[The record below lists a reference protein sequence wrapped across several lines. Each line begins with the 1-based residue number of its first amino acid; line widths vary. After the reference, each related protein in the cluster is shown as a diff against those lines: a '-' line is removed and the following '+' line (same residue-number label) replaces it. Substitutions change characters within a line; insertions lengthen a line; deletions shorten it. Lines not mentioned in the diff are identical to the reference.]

1 MLILLIMLRNNKNY
15 GNANMSSVIG
25 CGVIAD
31 RFAAYA
37 LQSNCVIFA
46 GSIHNSR
53 ITDTSEIARE
63 EDSIRAALA
72 ATNSSTNF
80 VYFSSCSIDDEAQVQ
95 SAYVEHKKRME
106 QLIQA
111 SASKWLILRLP
122 QILALSDDKNSLANF
137 LVTAITTGKHFEL
150 WQDTSRNFIDID
162 DVYSIANLLIT
173 EKTYTNCV
181 INIASPIS
189 TSVSDFVDIL
199 EGYLGRNGNYE
210 LVSLGGGAY
219 PLEISEIESIFG
231 SLGID
236 FGPGYLLKAVDKY
249 FRHLIKPA
257 RLLSVIV
264 PTYNQEHGIDEFYRR
279 TKAVLM
285 QLQPRFDHEIVF
297 VNDFSSDNTYLKLKT
312 LAELDSTVKIVNFA
326 RNFGNQ
332 IGITAGVEYCQGD
345 IAVIIDD
352 DLQDPP
358 EIILDFLAK
367 WSDGFKVVYGL
378 RPKRHGVNSLFK
390 FIAKLYSRTI
400 SALSSDTNIPK
411 DTGDFRLID
420 KVVIDQLRLMK
431 EENRYYRGMV
441 AWVGFPQTGYIY
453 ERDRR
458 YAGKSNFS
466 FKKYVSFALN
476 GLTSFT
482 DKPLYFSSLFGFI
495 ITAVA
500 FMLIVYLVVSKILN
514 PEISIRGW
522 TSMITL
528 VMFFGGVQLFSIGIL
543 GVYISKIYR
552 EVKHRPLFI
561 VSELVNVEEAPRT

>member
-1 MLILLIMLRNNKNY
+1 MKM
-15 GNANMSSVIG
+15 VIG
-25 CGVIAD
+25 CGAIAD

-37 LQSNCVIFA
+37 LQSSCVIYA

-53 ITDTSEIARE
+53 VTDSSEIVRE
-63 EDSIRAALA
+63 EDSIRSALA
-72 ATNSSTNF
+72 ATDSSTRF
-80 VYFSSCSIDDEAQVQ
+80 VYFSSCSIDDEAQAQ
-95 SAYVEHKKRME
+95 SPYVAHKRRME
-106 QLIQA
+106 QLIQT
-111 SASKWLILRLP
+111 SASNYLIFRLP
-122 QILALSDDKNSLANF
+122 QILALSDDKNSLVNF

-150 WQDTSRNFIDID
+150 WQDASRNFIDID
-162 DVYSIANLLIT
+162 DVYSIAHRLIA
-173 EKTYTNCV
+173 EKIYTNCV
-181 INIASPIS
+181 INIASPFS
-189 TSVSDFVDIL
+189 TAVPDFVGLL
-199 EGYLGRNGNYE
+199 EGYFGRSGSYERVSRGGNY
-210 LVSLGGGAY
+210 SLDTSA
-219 PLEISEIESIFG
+219 IESVIAQ
-231 SLGID
+231 LGLN

-279 TKAVLM
+279 TKAILV
-285 QLQPRFDHEIVF
+285 QLQPRFEHELVF
-297 VNDFSSDNTYLKLKT
+297 VNDFSGDNTYLKLKD
-312 LAELDSTVKIVNFA
+312 LAALDPAVKIVNFA

-332 IGITAGVEYCQGD
+332 IAITAGVEYCRGD

-358 EIILDFLAK
+358 EVILDFLAK
-367 WSDGFKVVYGL
+367 WSDGFKVVYGV
-378 RPKRHGVNSLFK
+378 RPKRQGVNPLFK
-390 FIAKLYSRTI
+390 LVAKFYYRTI
-400 SALSSDTNIPK
+400 SALSDTNIPN

-420 KVVIDQLRLMK
+420 KVIIDQLRLMK

-441 AWVGFPQTGYIY
+441 AWVGFPQTGCVY

-458 YAGKSNFS
+458 YAGESNFS

-500 FMLIVYLVVSKILN
+500 FVLAIYLVVSKILN
-514 PEISIRGW
+514 PAISIRGW
-522 TSMITL
+522 TSLMTL
-528 VMFFGGVQLFSIGIL
+528 TMFFGGIQLFSIGIL

-552 EVKHRPLFI
+552 EVKQRPLFI
-561 VSELVNVEEAPRT
+561 VSDLVNVDQTPRA